1 MRRLLFVLC
10 PVVILGGCSTEMAP
24 PKPVDG
30 APEQTRRQVAEQR
43 LGGALSA
50 PLHDVNLVR
59 TKIPD
64 VLLDAIDAPY
74 ARPRPITCMEIG
86 AELAPL
92 DDALGADLDRP
103 PSKTNPGLIQRSG
116 TFAGNSAVE
125 AVRATAEGIIPYRS
139 WVRKLTGAE
148 AQDRLVRAAIE
159 AGAVRR
165 AYLKG
170 LGLDHHCAP
179 PAAPTDA
186 SQNAVAGA
194 QRLQRATDA
203 AAASQ

>member
-1 MRRLLFVLC
+1 MRNALIVFGSA
-10 PVVILGGCSTEMAP
+10 IALGACSSDMAP
-24 PKPVDG
+24 PSPVPG
-30 APEQTRRQVAEQR
+30 APTETRTQTAEHR

-74 ARPRPITCMEIG
+74 ARPRPVTCVEID
-86 AELAPL
+86 AEIEPL
-92 DDALGADLDRP
+92 DQALGADLDRP
-103 PSKTNPGLIQRSG
+103 PSKTNPGLIQRGG
-116 TFAGNSAVE
+116 TFAGDTAVD
-125 AVRATAEGIIPYRS
+125 AVRATAEGLIPYRS

-170 LGLDHHCAP
+170 MGLDRRCPP
-179 PAAPTDA
+179 PASPTDA

-194 QRLQRATDA
+194 QRLQRAVDA
-203 AAASQ
+203 AAASR

>member
-1 MRRLLFVLC
+1 MRNALLLIC
-10 PVVILGGCSTEMAP
+10 SASALTGCTSDMAP
-24 PKPVDG
+24 PKPVPG
-30 APEQTRRQVAEQR
+30 APQQTRTQVAEQR

-74 ARPRPITCMEIG
+74 ARPRPDTCIEIA

-103 PSKTNPGLIQRSG
+103 PSKTNPGLIQRGGS
-116 TFAGNSAVE
+116 FAGNTAVD
-125 AVRATAEGIIPYRS
+125 AVRATAEGLIPYRS
-139 WVRKLTGAE
+139 WVRRLTGAE

-159 AGAVRR
+159 AGAIRR

-170 LGLDHHCAP
+170 LGLDHRCP
-179 PAAPTDA
+179 LPASPTDA

-194 QRLQRATDA
+194 QRLQRAADA
-203 AAASQ
+203 AAASR